1 MIVKVVMKENT
12 EHIEWLRI
20 LENGIIINAVEVSDD
35 GVSVDT
41 HDDFIKV
48 RGKDEIYSNST
59 FKGK

>member
-1 MIVKVVMKENT
+1 MKENT

-20 LENGIIINAVEVSDD
+20 LENGIIINAVEVNDD